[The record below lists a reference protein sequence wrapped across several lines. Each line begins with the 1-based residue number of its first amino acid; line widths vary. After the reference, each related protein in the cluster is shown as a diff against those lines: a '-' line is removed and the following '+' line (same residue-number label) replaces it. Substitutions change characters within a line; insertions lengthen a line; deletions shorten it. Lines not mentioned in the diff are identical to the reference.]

1 MSDTKPARVRLAPS
15 PTGIPHIGTI
25 RQAIFDWLL
34 ARSTGGQFILRIED
48 TDQNRYV
55 PESLPAIYES
65 LRWLGLQWDEG
76 PEVGGP
82 HEPYFQS
89 QRLPLYQ
96 EAAVRLIESGH
107 AFECYCTPERLD
119 TMRARQRE
127 LKQPPGYD
135 GRCRTEAGRAE
146 AKAEAG
152 GRNPVVRL
160 KTPDE
165 GETVVPDY
173 LRGDVSFENARLDD
187 AVLLKSDG
195 FPTYHL
201 AMPVD
206 DHEMEITHVIRGEEW
221 LPSAPLHKIIFD
233 ALGYD
238 LPVLIHTPLIL
249 GPDRSKLSKR
259 HGAQSALEYRDE
271 GYLPDAVFNYLGL
284 LGWSLDDHTEIISR
298 EDFVANFSIERLL
311 KSPAV
316 FNMEKL
322 EWMNSEY
329 MRQMPDREFARLLIG
344 WLEAPESEG
353 GVPDRVKRPLDLEYT
368 LSIVPL
374 VKERVKRAPQ
384 ALDMMSFFYMPG
396 GIEPALDAETLL
408 GKAFKDDRAKAAL
421 LLTEALVLAESF
433 DTWEHETMEEAY
445 RKLTE
450 QLEVKGRDLFG
461 LMRVAIT
468 GRSVSPPLFESME
481 LLGKERCVLRLREA
495 AQTLQ

>member
-1 MSDTKPARVRLAPS
+1 
-15 PTGIPHIGTI
+15 
-25 RQAIFDWLL
+25 
-34 ARSTGGQFILRIED
+34 
-48 TDQNRYV
+48 V
-55 PESLPAIYES
+55 PESLQAIYDS

-96 EAAVRLIESGH
+96 DAAVRLIESGH

-119 TMRARQRE
+119 AMRTRQRE

-135 GRCRTEAGRAE
+135 GRCKTEAGRAE

-152 GRNPVVRL
+152 DRRPVVRL
-160 KTPDE
+160 NTPDT
-165 GETVVPDY
+165 GETVVPDF

-221 LPSAPLHKIIFD
+221 LPSAPLHKLIFD
-233 ALGYD
+233 ALGYEV
-238 LPVLIHTPLIL
+238 PVLIHTPLIL

-259 HGAQSALEYRDE
+259 HGARSALEYRDE
-271 GYLPDAVFNYLGL
+271 GYLPEAVFNYLGL

-298 EDFVANFSIERLL
+298 EDFVKHFDLGRLL
-311 KSPAV
+311 KSPAI
-316 FNMEKL
+316 FNIEKL
-322 EWMNSEY
+322 DWMNSEY
-329 MRQMPDREFARLLIG
+329 MRQMPDRDYAKLVIG

-353 GVPDRVKRPLDLEYT
+353 GLPDHIHRPLDLEYT
-368 LSIVPL
+368 LSLIPL
-374 VKERVKRAPQ
+374 VKERIRRGPTAIE
-384 ALDMMSFFYMPG
+384 MMAFFYMPR
-396 GIEPALDAETLL
+396 GIEPELDPDTLA
-408 GKAFKDDRAKAAL
+408 GKMYKDDRAEAARL
-421 LLTEALVLAESF
+421 LSEALVLAESLT
-433 DTWEHETMEEAY
+433 DWEHESMEQAF
-445 RKLTE
+445 RALCD
-450 QLEVKGRDLFG
+450 QVGVKARDLFG

-468 GRSVSPPLFESME
+468 GRTVSPPLFESME
-481 LLGKERCVLRLREA
+481 ILGKERCVIRLREA
-495 AQTLQ
+495 TQILQ

>member
-1 MSDTKPARVRLAPS
+1 MTNQKPARVRLAPS
-15 PTGIPHIGTI
+15 PTGVPHIGTI

-48 TDQNRYV
+48 TDQNRLV
-55 PESLPAIYES
+55 PESLPAIYDS

-82 HEPYFQS
+82 HAPYFQS
-89 QRLPLYQ
+89 ERLPLYQ
-96 EAAVRLIESGH
+96 AAAKKLLDEGK

-119 TMRARQRE
+119 AMRAKQRE

-135 GRCRTEAGRAE
+135 GLCKTDEGRAQ
-146 AKAEAG
+146 AKAAAG
-152 GRNPVVRL
+152 DRQPVVRL
-160 KTPDE
+160 NTPDE
-165 GETVVPDY
+165 GETIVRDF
-173 LRGDVSFENARLDD
+173 LRGDVSFENVRLDD

-221 LPSAPLHKIIFD
+221 LPSAPLHKLIFD
-233 ALGYD
+233 ALGYEV
-238 LPVLIHTPLIL
+238 PVLIHTPLIL

-259 HGAQSALEYRDE
+259 HGAQSALEYRDQ

-284 LGWSLDDHTEIISR
+284 LGWSLDDHTEIIPR
-298 EDFVANFSIERLL
+298 EDFVRHFDIDRLL

-316 FNMEKL
+316 FNIEKL
-322 EWMNSEY
+322 DWMNSEY
-329 MRQMPDREFARLLIG
+329 MRQMPDSEYAKLVIG

-353 GVPDRVKRPLDLEYT
+353 GLPDHIERPLDIEYT
-368 LSIVPL
+368 LSLIPL
-374 VKERVKRAPQ
+374 VKERIRRGPTAV
-384 ALDMMSFFYMPG
+384 DMMAFFYMPR
-396 GIEPALDAETLL
+396 GIVPEVEADTLL
-408 GKAFKDDRAKAAL
+408 GKAYKDDRATAARL
-421 LLTEALVLAESF
+421 LSEVLVLAESI
-433 DTWEHETMEEAY
+433 TEWEHAAMEASF
-445 RKLTE
+445 RALCD
-450 QLEVKGRDLFG
+450 QLAVKGRDLFG

-481 LLGKERCVLRLREA
+481 ILGKERCVIRLREA
-495 AQTLQ
+495 VQTLQ